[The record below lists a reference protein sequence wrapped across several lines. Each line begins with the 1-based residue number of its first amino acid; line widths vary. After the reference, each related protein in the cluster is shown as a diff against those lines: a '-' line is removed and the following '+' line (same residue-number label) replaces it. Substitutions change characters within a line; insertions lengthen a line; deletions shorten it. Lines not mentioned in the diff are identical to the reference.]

1 MKKYIILMLMAFVS
15 IAVSAQ
21 KTVKGTVVDA
31 NGEPV
36 IGATVQI
43 KGSGTGTITDLDG
56 NFSLANVPAKAVLE
70 VSYIGYITETITNL
84 NNPKVTLKEDS
95 QQLEEVV
102 VVGYGTQKKAHLT
115 GAIETVPMDDI
126 TDLGSSDLAGSLRG
140 LVNGVSIESTS
151 NRPGEASTL
160 SIRGASNLTALGVS
174 AQPPLYVIDGFILDA
189 NAFNNLDP
197 STIESISILKDAA
210 AAVYGARAANGVVLV
225 TTKKGKQGA
234 PQISYSGTFGF
245 TGAVGTPKMLST
257 YDFGRLWNIV
267 RMADD
272 TESNINPRYD
282 LFQADELAAMRNL
295 NYNLLDDH
303 WKTGFT
309 HQHSVNLTGATEK
322 VNYFASVGYFSQD
335 GNLGK
340 LDYDRWNFRAGSEA
354 KIGNWVKASLSV
366 SGDYGKKNKPLMK
379 VQSSGSDKDYQS
391 LLTHPGYIPETLAG
405 HPMAKYGITNGEL
418 ATNQTYNYEY
428 LQNSS
433 DYERN
438 MTSNLYISGAV
449 DLDFGFVK
457 ALKGLKARFSYSKAI
472 STDKGNQ
479 FGTQFAV
486 YRLNK
491 RTGSGEHL
499 YTALPGQEDFYNGTI
514 LSDNNFLM
522 GHNNAKVSNGTDG
535 GYLQR
540 TMSRS
545 DNYQINFT
553 LTYARKFGL
562 HDINA
567 LFSIE
572 KSESEYEDLLGQ
584 GTKPYEFSTGQSNS
598 IDTNNGGVT
607 SSTWARSESGQLS
620 YIGRLNYNY
629 MDRYLVEFL
638 IRSDASQKF
647 HPRNYWGV
655 FPSLSLGWIVS
666 EEKFMKNIKWLDF
679 LKVRAS
685 FGLTGR
691 DNIAAWQWMQTYAI
705 ALDKGAIF
713 GDDSKAGSHI
723 TMNNGGRIN
732 EDMKWD
738 KSYKGNIGLDFS
750 VLQGRLGFNLDAYYV
765 WDRDMLLAFS
775 GTIPTTVGAT
785 GAPQNYG
792 SMNSWG
798 TELSVTWRDKI
809 GKDFKYKVQL
819 NTGLSDNKVL
829 KAEWPTS
836 DYFMGLMEGERTDR
850 GSWGYQCIG
859 MFRSYQ
865 DIEEYFQQYNITKY
879 MGMNKDEVRPGMLIY
894 KDIRGQ
900 LKADAANYE
909 GADKYEGPDGI
920 IDSNDR
926 VRLSDRSNPY
936 HLTLNLNAEYKDFS
950 VTAQL
955 GASWGGYSFVPGSA
969 LSPGD
974 GVSSNN
980 SLGYKRHEYV
990 NMPSFWNPD
999 DMYVYQ
1005 DIYDAEGNLLQAAN
1019 HDAHYP
1025 NLRWASVNSQTSS
1038 FWRISGTRITLN
1050 RLTLAYKIPKN
1061 LCKYVGISS
1070 ARVNFTAQNLWSL
1083 YNPYPDN
1090 FIDPMM
1096 SYGVY
1101 PTLRK
1106 FTVGLNISF

>member
-1 MKKYIILMLMAFVS
+1 MIKYIILMLMAFVS
-15 IAVSAQ
+15 MAVSAQ
-21 KTVKGTVVDA
+21 RTVKGTVVDA
-31 NGEPV
+31 NGEPI
-36 IGATVQI
+36 IGATVQV
-43 KGSGTGTITDLDG
+43 KGSGTGTITDFDG
-56 NFSLANVPAKAVLE
+56 NFTLPNVPSKAQLV
-70 VSYIGYITETITNL
+70 VSYIGYLSETISNL
-84 NNPKVTLKEDS
+84 NNPKITLKEDS

-115 GAIETVPMDDI
+115 GSVETVPMSEV
-126 TDLGSSDLAGSLRG
+126 TDLSSSDLTSTLRG
-140 LVNGVSIESTS
+140 LVNGVSIESGG
-151 NRPGEASTL
+151 NRPGDASSL

-234 PQISYSGTFGF
+234 PQISYSGTIGI
-245 TGAVGTPKMLST
+245 TGAVGTPKMLNT
-257 YDFGRLWNIV
+257 YDYGRLWNAV

-272 TESNINPRYD
+272 TETTIDKRYD

-303 WKTGFT
+303 WKTGVT
-309 HQHSVNLTGATEK
+309 HQHSVNVSGATEK
-322 VNYFASVGYFSQD
+322 ANYFASIGYFKQD

-340 LDYDRWNFRAGSEA
+340 LDYDRWNFRAGTDV
-354 KIGNWVKASLSV
+354 KVGKWIKASLAV
-366 SGDYGKKNKPLMK
+366 SGDYGKKNSPLMK
-379 VQSSGSDKDYQS
+379 VQSTGKDKDYQS
-391 LLTHPGYIPETLAG
+391 LLTHPGYIPETLNG
-405 HPMAKYGITNGEL
+405 YPMAKYGITNGEL

-433 DYERN
+433 DYQRT

-449 DLDFGFVK
+449 DLDLGFVEV
-457 ALKGLKARFSYSKAI
+457 LKGLKARISYSKAI
-472 STDKGNQ
+472 SSQKSNE
-479 FGTQFAV
+479 FGTQFAI
-486 YRLNK
+486 YRLNQ

-499 YTALPGQEDFYNGTI
+499 YTALPGAEDFYNNTI
-514 LSDNNFLM
+514 LADTNFLL

-540 TMSRS
+540 TMNRS

-553 LTYARKFGL
+553 LTYARQFGP
-562 HDINA
+562 HSVNA

-607 SSTWARSESGQLS
+607 SSTWGRIESGQLS
-620 YIGRLNYNY
+620 YIGRVNYNY
-629 MDRYLVEFL
+629 MDRYLFEFL
-638 IRSDASQKF
+638 IRTDASQKF

-655 FPSLSLGWIVS
+655 FPSVSAGWIVS
-666 EEKFMKNIKWLDF
+666 EEKFMKNVKWLDF

-691 DNIAAWQWMQTYAI
+691 DNIAAWQWMPTYSI

-713 GDDSKAGSHI
+713 GDDGVAGSHI
-723 TMNNGGRIN
+723 SANNGARIN

-765 WDRDMLLAFS
+765 WDRDMLLSFS
-775 GTIPTTVGAT
+775 GTIPTTVGAS

-792 SMNSWG
+792 EMNSWG
-798 TELSVTWRDKI
+798 TEISVTWRDKI

-819 NTGLSDNKVL
+819 NTGFSDNKVL
-829 KAEWPTS
+829 KAEWPER
-836 DYFMGLMEGERTDR
+836 DFFMKLIEGERTDR

-859 MFRSYQ
+859 MFRNYQ
-865 DIEEYFQQYNITKY
+865 DIEEYFNQYNITKY
-879 MGMNKDEVRPGMLIY
+879 MGMTKDQVRPGMLIY
-894 KDIRGQ
+894 KDVRGQ
-900 LKADAANYE
+900 LKADADNYQ
-909 GADKYEGPDGI
+909 GADKYDGPDGI
-920 IDSNDR
+920 VDGLDL

-936 HLTLNLNAEYKDFS
+936 HFTLNLNGEYKDFS
-950 VTAQL
+950 LTAQL
-955 GASWGGYSFVPGSA
+955 GASWGGYSFVPSSA
-969 LSPGD
+969 LAPND
-974 GVSSNN
+974 GVSANN
-980 SLGYKRHEYV
+980 NLGYKRLEYV

-999 DMYVYQ
+999 NMYVYE
-1005 DIYDAEGNLLQAAN
+1005 DIYDAAGNLLLAAN
-1019 HDAHYP
+1019 HEAAYP

-1038 FWRISGTRITLN
+1038 FWRVSGTRITLN
-1050 RLTLAYKIPKN
+1050 RVTLAYKIPKSI
-1061 LCKYVGISS
+1061 CKFVGIAS
-1070 ARVNFTAQNLWSL
+1070 ARVNVTGQNLLSL

-1096 SYGVY
+1096 SYGTY
-1101 PTLRK
+1101 PALRK
-1106 FTVGLNISF
+1106 FTIGLNVSF